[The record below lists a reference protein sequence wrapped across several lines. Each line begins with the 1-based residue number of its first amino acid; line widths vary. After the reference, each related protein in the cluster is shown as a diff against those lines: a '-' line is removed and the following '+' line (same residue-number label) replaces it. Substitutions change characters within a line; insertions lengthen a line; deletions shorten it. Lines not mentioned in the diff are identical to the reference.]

1 MAPLP
6 FTINIEPRDNGAV
19 VHLVGDAS
27 LVQADFM
34 REALRPVREQRYAWV
49 VLNLAELMFINSLG
63 LGVLV
68 AFYKGMLSTGT
79 PLSLAGPTDRIDEV
93 LQTTRLNDLIP
104 TFATVDQAIQGG

>member
-1 MAPLP
+1 MES
-6 FTINIEPRDNGAV
+6 FTINIEPRDGGTV

-27 LVQADFM
+27 CVQADFM
-34 REALRPVREQRYAWV
+34 REALRPVLEQRSKWV
-49 VLNLAELMFINSLG
+49 VLDLANLLFINSLG

-68 AFYKGMLSTGT
+68 AFYKNMMSVGT

-104 TFATVDQAIQGG
+104 TFATIDQAIQGS